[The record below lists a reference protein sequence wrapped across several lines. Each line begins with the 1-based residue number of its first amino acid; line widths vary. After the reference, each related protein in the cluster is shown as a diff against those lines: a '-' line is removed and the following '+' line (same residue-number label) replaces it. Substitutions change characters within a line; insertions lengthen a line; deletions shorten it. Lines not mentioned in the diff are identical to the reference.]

1 MITGARE
8 CPWTISADT
17 PWIVPG
23 QTSGQGDAT
32 LSFRVAAN
40 GTPQARRGALTIA
53 AARVEVAQEG
63 APCRF
68 DLDTA
73 HADVAASGGDVRIGV
88 TAMTGC
94 AWTAR
99 ALDPW
104 VSIIGSGSAGG
115 SGVVQLSIA
124 ANGGAARQGT
134 VTVANQ
140 TIIVAQR
147 AAASPGGGSPPPGGG
162 QTQLDG
168 RVSALRGTCPNLTF
182 MLSGSSVYTDGGT
195 QYRGGNCK
203 HMEEGQRVIVAGQR
217 KSDGRVSADQIDLKP
232 K

>member
-1 MITGARE
+1 
-8 CPWTISADT
+8 
-17 PWIVPG
+17 VPA
-23 QTSGQGDAT
+23 QTSGQGDTT
-32 LSFRVAAN
+32 LRFQVAAN

-68 DLDTA
+68 DLDST
-73 HADVAASGGDVRIGV
+73 HADVAASGGDLRIGV
-88 TAMTGC
+88 AAMAGC

-104 VSIIGSGSAGG
+104 VSITGGGSAGG
-115 SGVVQLSIA
+115 SGVIQLSIA

-140 TIIVAQR
+140 AITVAQR
-147 AAASPGGGSPPPGGG
+147 SAPAPGGGGPNPGGGGPPPPPPPPPPLPPGGG
-162 QTQLDG
+162 QTELDG

-182 MLSGSSVYTDGGT
+182 TLSGSSVYTDGGT

-203 HMEEGQRVIVAGQR
+203 HMEEGQGVIVAGQR
-217 KSDGRVSADQIDLKP
+217 KSDGRVSADRIDLKP
-232 K
+232 KK